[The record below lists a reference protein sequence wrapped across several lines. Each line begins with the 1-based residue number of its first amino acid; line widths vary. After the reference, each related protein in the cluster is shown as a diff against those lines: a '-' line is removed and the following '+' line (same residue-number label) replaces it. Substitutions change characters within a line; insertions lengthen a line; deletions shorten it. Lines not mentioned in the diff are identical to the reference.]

1 MLPADYSDGLFQG
14 LVSGRVVKAKAG
26 ADETTADLLFLN
38 KSPWPVEKVTVTVV
52 TASNVL
58 IGMEDTELEFAQPL
72 APGKS
77 APLRHAGT
85 ATADYLR
92 SISGLKPGVLVKGV
106 AFLPE

>member
-14 LVSGRVVKAKAG
+14 LVVKAKAG

-58 IGMEDTELEFAQPL
+58 IGMENTELEFAQPL

-77 APLRHAGT
+77 ASLRHAGK

-92 SISGLKPGVLVKGV
+92 ISGLKPGVLVKGV